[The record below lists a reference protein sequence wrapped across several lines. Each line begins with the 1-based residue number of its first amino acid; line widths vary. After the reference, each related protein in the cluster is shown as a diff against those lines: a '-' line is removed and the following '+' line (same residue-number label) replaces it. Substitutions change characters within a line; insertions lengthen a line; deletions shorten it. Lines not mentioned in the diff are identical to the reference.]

1 MNHSS
6 HSEDEYSRPK
16 LLAELRRLRRRVE
29 QLEQEQS
36 DLRIMHDMIVQHADE
51 IEIELQ
57 RRYSELQERNHE
69 INQLNQQ
76 LEAAQ
81 RELQHLVQIDPLTQ
95 LANRRYLDIVLDREW
110 LRLGRDRKP
119 LSLLMA
125 DIDFFKPYNDRYG
138 HPAGDQCLIEVA
150 QVFLEAVRRPDDVVA
165 RYGGEELAIVL
176 PNTDRS
182 GAIAVAQNL
191 IALLAERQIPHQAS
205 PVCDRVTVSIG
216 ISSLIPDLKQGV
228 DLLLSQADMAL
239 YQTKTKT
246 RNGFSVYP
254 ANPIADT
261 PDQTQDAP
269 TDRESSA

>member
-1 MNHSS
+1 MNHAFK
-6 HSEDEYSRPK
+6 SEDELSRAE
-16 LLAELRRLRRRVE
+16 LLAELQRLHRRIE
-29 QLEQEQS
+29 QMEQEQS

-57 RRYSELQERNHE
+57 RRYSELQDRNHE
-69 INQLNQQ
+69 ISQLNQQ
-76 LEAAQ
+76 LEAAK

-95 LANRRYLDIVLDREW
+95 LANRRYLDVVLAREW

-138 HPAGDQCLIEVA
+138 HPAGDQCLIAVA
-150 QVFLEAVRRPDDVVA
+150 QVFLDAVRRPDDVVA

-176 PNTDRS
+176 PNTDQH

-191 IALLAERQIPHQAS
+191 IALLAARQIPHQAS

-228 DLLLSQADMAL
+228 ELLLNQADAAL
-239 YQTKTKT
+239 YQTKSKT
-246 RNGFSVYP
+246 RNGFSVY
-254 ANPIADT
+254 
-261 PDQTQDAP
+261 QTDSIP
-269 TDRESSA
+269 EIKNDESI